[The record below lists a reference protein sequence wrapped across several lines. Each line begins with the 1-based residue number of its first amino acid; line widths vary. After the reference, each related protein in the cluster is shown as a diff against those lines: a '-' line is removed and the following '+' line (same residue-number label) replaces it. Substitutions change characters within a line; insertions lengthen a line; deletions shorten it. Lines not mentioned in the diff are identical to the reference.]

1 MIDLILREIGGHLS
15 ILLVV
20 CNQSIE
26 IYKTKIWQP
35 CWKKTRS
42 KYTILKSFH
51 WLGCNYQKNIR
62 NSPYIEILL
71 IYFQVVACL
80 PMKAF

>member
-1 MIDLILREIGGHLS
+1 
-15 ILLVV
+15 
-20 CNQSIE
+20 
-26 IYKTKIWQP
+26 
-35 CWKKTRS
+35 
-42 KYTILKSFH
+42 
-51 WLGCNYQKNIR
+51 LGCNYQKNIR